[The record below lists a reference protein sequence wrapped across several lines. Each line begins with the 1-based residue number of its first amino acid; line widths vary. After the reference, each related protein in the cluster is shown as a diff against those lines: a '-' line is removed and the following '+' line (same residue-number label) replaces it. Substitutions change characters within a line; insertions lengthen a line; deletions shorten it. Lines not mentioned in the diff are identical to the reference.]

1 MYRRVRF
8 SVDTLSLLIEIHSD
22 MKKKGIIDT
31 QIKDELNVSKGLVS
45 QYFRG
50 ATKISFLN
58 FVKLVRYVY
67 EEESLVQKYM
77 LRSCKATSKP
87 LNLCVAMEFAS
98 SQSNIELL
106 NAVIARG
113 KSSNSKMVREWSLHY
128 EFLSERAQGNLVGE
142 KLFKTLSN
150 STIKSSYAEM
160 KVLKSIIL
168 MYSFSDMKEF
178 TSLIKT
184 VPCVENKQ
192 DVQEDQIE
200 EVSTQ
205 EEHNEEEPTV
215 ESLREGYFKDAC
227 DIRMKELQLVAN
239 LMDNN
244 IEIVRE
250 IGKEVIQKELS
261 KEFPRFLASIYEFL
275 GISYMFED
283 IFISQVLVKKGI
295 EILKNENTKRF
306 NDKIEECQ
314 QTLDFIQIN
323 YEIDLD
329 QINPADLGEKAHL
342 AIKKGKIEEGIQML
356 KDIKEDKGSW
366 TAFQWH
372 YMGLA
377 TGEEYYFRQSI
388 LLFKQHGNEFY
399 AQIPQRS
406 NSY

>member
-1 MYRRVRF
+1 M
-8 SVDTLSLLIEIHSD
+8 DTLSLLIEIHSD
-22 MKKKGIIDT
+22 MKKRGITDI
-31 QIKDELNVSKGLVS
+31 QVKDELNVSKGLVS
-45 QYFRG
+45 QYFSG
-50 ATKISFLN
+50 ATKISFIN
-58 FVKLVRYVY
+58 FVKLVRYMY

-77 LRSCKATSKP
+77 LRFCEATSKP
-87 LNLCVAMEFAS
+87 LNLCIAMEFAS

-106 NAVIARG
+106 NAVVARG
-113 KSSNSKMVREWSLHY
+113 KSFRSKMVKEWSLHY
-128 EFLSERAQGNLVGE
+128 EFLSERAQGDLVGK
-142 KLFKTLSN
+142 KLFTTLSK
-150 STIKSSYAEM
+150 STIKSTYAEM

-168 MYSFSDMKEF
+168 MYSFSDMQEF

-184 VPCVENKQ
+184 VPYVENEQ
-192 DVQEDQIE
+192 DVLENQNEE

-205 EEHNEEEPTV
+205 EDQNEEEPTV
-215 ESLREGYFKDAC
+215 ESLKEGYFKDAY

-250 IGKEVIQKELS
+250 IGQEVIQKEIS

-283 IFISQVLVKKGI
+283 IFISQVLIQKGI
-295 EILKNENTKRF
+295 EILKNENTMRF

-329 QINPADLGEKAHL
+329 KINPADLGEKAHL
-342 AIKKGKIEEGIQML
+342 AIKRGNIEEGIQIL
-356 KDIKEDKGSW
+356 NDIKEDKGSW
-366 TAFQWH
+366 TAFQWY

-377 TGEEYYFRQSI
+377 TGEEYYFRQSV
-388 LLFKQHGNEFY
+388 LCFEQHGNKFY
-399 AQIPQRS
+399 AQIPKRFIRD
-406 NSY
+406 YL

>member
-8 SVDTLSLLIEIHSD
+8 SMDTLSLLIEIHSD
-22 MKKKGIIDT
+22 MKKKGIT
-31 QIKDELNVSKGLVS
+31 SNQVKDELNVSSGLVS
-45 QYFRG
+45 QYFSG
-50 ATKISFLN
+50 ATKISFIN

-67 EEESLVQKYM
+67 EEESLVQEYM
-77 LRSCKATSKP
+77 LRFCKATSKP
-87 LNLCVAMEFAS
+87 LNLCIAMEFAS

-106 NAVIARG
+106 NAVVTRG
-113 KSSNSKMVREWSLHY
+113 KSFSSKMVREWSLHY
-128 EFLSERAQGNLVGE
+128 EFLSERAQGKLVGKE
-142 KLFKTLSN
+142 LFKTLSK
-150 STIKSSYAEM
+150 STIKSTYAEM

-168 MYSFSDMKEF
+168 MYSFSDMQEF

-184 VPCVENKQ
+184 VPYLENKQ
-192 DVQEDQIE
+192 DVLEDQ
-200 EVSTQ
+200 S
-205 EEHNEEEPTV
+205 EEEPTV
-215 ESLREGYFKDAC
+215 ESLKEGYFKDAC

-250 IGKEVIQKELS
+250 IGQGVIQKEIS

-283 IFISQVLVKKGI
+283 IFISQVLVQKAI
-295 EILKNENTKRF
+295 EILKNENADRF

-329 QINPADLGEKAHL
+329 KINPADLGEKAHL
-342 AIKKGKIEEGIQML
+342 AIKRGNIEEGIQIL
-356 KDIKEDKGSW
+356 NDIKKDKGSW
-366 TAFQWH
+366 TGFQWY

-377 TGEEYYFRQSI
+377 TGEEYYFLQSV
-388 LLFKQHGNEFY
+388 LCFEQRGNKFY
-399 AQIPQRS
+399 AQIPKRFIKG
-406 NSY
+406 YL